1 VHDLSLLALD
11 PSAEGIDVV
20 ASGHSHKPATSRHR
34 GVLYL
39 NPGSAGP
46 RRFTL
51 PVSIG
56 ELIVKNGS
64 LDGRTHELRVA
75 PPRRRAR

>member
-1 VHDLSLLALD
+1 VLHDLAQLPID
-11 PSAEGIDVV
+11 PPAAGVRVV
-20 ASGHSHKPATSRHR
+20 VSGHSHQPRIDER
-34 GVLYL
+34 DGVCYI

-56 ELIVKNGS
+56 ELSIAHG
-64 LDGRTHELRVA
+64 RVA
-75 PPRRRAR
+75 PRLQRLL